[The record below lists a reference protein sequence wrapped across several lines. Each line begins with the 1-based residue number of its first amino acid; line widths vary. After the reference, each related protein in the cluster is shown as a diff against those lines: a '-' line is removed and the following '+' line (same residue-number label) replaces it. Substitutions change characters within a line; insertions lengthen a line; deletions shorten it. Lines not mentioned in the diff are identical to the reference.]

1 MFPRWKRPQGGWS
14 RNWHPSEVDREQNQ
28 CLPGCERLLPDSERS
43 EPAVECDDQTLARL
57 DETINTVSTYLTENW
72 IATAVLINPMLGL
85 WEAAN
90 AIHPAVARPVEE
102 FLTMLIHRTT
112 VAPAEV
118 NAVLDEIRVLA
129 LQASVFIDGPGSV
142 ALAG

>member
-1 MFPRWKRPQGGWS
+1 V
-14 RNWHPSEVDREQNQ
+14 HREQNE
-28 CLPGCERLLPDSERS
+28 CLPGCDRSLPDSERS

-57 DETINTVSTYLTENW
+57 DETINIVCTFLTENW

-90 AIHPAVARPVEE
+90 TIHPAVARPVEE
-102 FLTMLIHRTT
+102 ILTMLIHRTT

-118 NAVLDEIRVLA
+118 NAVLDELRVLA
-129 LQASVFIDGPGSV
+129 LQASVFIDGSGSV